1 MQLGQELDEIERS
14 VLKNKLEFKIEKI
27 LKIVVKVKIQVLQI
41 LSLSP

>member
-1 MQLGQELDEIERS
+1 MHLGQELDVIERS